1 MVTTQD
7 GRCNQS
13 ETKLSNYQTLN
24 STWACQHGGDHKS
37 EELSSITRQTLCQQ
51 KSLFLKL
58 KRANKWNNQA
68 NNLEE
73 FQWIKLC
80 CQLTNLGRERERE
93 FSDRSSNQMHN
104 SRYKPR
110 LNLTESTATAPGDIW
125 ILVWSLAWSQQILLL
140 HLLWWWWCICSQ
152 ARSIQNLLNKL
163 IKAALHIDAGLG
175 TSLKEQ
181 ASMFAGES
189 NSFFLAHS
197 TFGFFQIH
205 FVADQHLDAILVVAV
220 SLHFLE
226 PYIWQIRERRSSC
239 HIVHQYHSL
248 CSSVIRARQ
257 RPEPF
262 LSRCVPDRELQP
274 LPLQRYHLQLEIYS
288 YCRRQIVESVGCE
301 TEKQTALT
309 DSRIADQE
317 HLEEMI
323 ELPPVSCRHRYFLRP
338 QTPTHFPI
346 FVLLLI
352 LLLVLLLPHR

>member
-1 MVTTQD
+1 
-7 GRCNQS
+7 
-13 ETKLSNYQTLN
+13 
-24 STWACQHGGDHKS
+24 
-37 EELSSITRQTLCQQ
+37 
-51 KSLFLKL
+51 
-58 KRANKWNNQA
+58 
-68 NNLEE
+68 
-73 FQWIKLC
+73 
-80 CQLTNLGRERERE
+80 
-93 FSDRSSNQMHN
+93 MHN

-110 LNLTESTATAPGDIW
+110 VNLTESTATAPRDIW

-163 IKAALHIDAGLG
+163 FKAALHIDAGLG

-181 ASMFAGES
+181 ASILAGES

-226 PYIWQIRERRSSC
+226 PYIRQIRERRSSC

-274 LPLQRYHLQLEIYS
+274 LPLQRHHLQLEIHS

-309 DSRIADQE
+309 DSRITDQE

-323 ELPPVSCRHRYFLRP
+323 ELPPVSCRHRYLLRP
-338 QTPTHFPI
+338 QMPTLSDPCSPSYSSSCASSSSPRIKSFPQI
-346 FVLLLI
+346 LPLLLHRESKAFQKSFFFFFFFTKNQK
-352 LLLVLLLPHR
+352 LSTNPCLQFLDSRSVLFRLFPRWTISSST